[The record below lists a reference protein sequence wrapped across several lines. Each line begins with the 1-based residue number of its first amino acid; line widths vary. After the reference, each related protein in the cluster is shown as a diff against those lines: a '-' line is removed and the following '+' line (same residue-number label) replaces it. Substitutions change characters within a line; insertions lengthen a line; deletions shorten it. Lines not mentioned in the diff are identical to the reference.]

1 MKIDLNG
8 AETRQIIKGYGA
20 SACWW
25 SQNVAEEKTAKE
37 LCALLYGKDGL
48 GLSIYRYNL
57 GAGWDEEN
65 CRVSDP
71 WRRCESFFVPDEGED
86 AAGGKYDFTRDKNA
100 YAFMKRCVK
109 DGTADTVILFANSPH
124 YAFTSSGQASG
135 SLIHHTCNLP
145 LSNYERYADY
155 FMDITQHFIED
166 GIPVKYISPIN
177 EPQWKWGGK
186 TVWQEG
192 CHYEP
197 EEVKQVFH
205 IFAEKLEE
213 RNLNGVYLYGPE
225 SGEIGGLTG
234 EYLRLF
240 KSDRLI
246 MKHLGVFA
254 IHSYHADEDLAI
266 RREFYRNT
274 VLRNKDIRFD
284 MSEWCELPCVHDI
297 NSMESALI
305 AARVIGRDLC
315 DLGAQSWTAWVAVN
329 QIADLRGD
337 GLDYSDGLLSASGGF
352 SHYRICKRYYAL
364 KHFTKFAPAGSTVLG
379 ESKNENALRVFLFQ
393 APDGCKT
400 MIAVNEGESTALEIG
415 GEYKT
420 ADIAVTD
427 SQNDFA
433 YTCGAGFDGSIT
445 LKARTITSLRFYGEE
460 NGD

>member
-1 MKIDLNG
+1 
-8 AETRQIIKGYGA
+8 
-20 SACWW
+20 
-25 SQNVAEEKTAKE
+25 
-37 LCALLYGKDGL
+37 
-48 GLSIYRYNL
+48 
-57 GAGWDEEN
+57 
-65 CRVSDP
+65 
-71 WRRCESFFVPDEGED
+71 
-86 AAGGKYDFTRDKNA
+86 
-100 YAFMKRCVK
+100 
-109 DGTADTVILFANSPH
+109 
-124 YAFTSSGQASG
+124 
-135 SLIHHTCNLP
+135 
-145 LSNYERYADY
+145 
-155 FMDITQHFIED
+155 
-166 GIPVKYISPIN
+166 
-177 EPQWKWGGK
+177 
-186 TVWQEG
+186 
-192 CHYEP
+192 
-197 EEVKQVFH
+197 
-205 IFAEKLEE
+205 
-213 RNLNGVYLYGPE
+213 
-225 SGEIGGLTG
+225 
-234 EYLRLF
+234 
-240 KSDRLI
+240 

-364 KHFTKFAPAGSTVLG
+364 KHFTKFAPVGSTVLG
-379 ESKNENALRVFLFQ
+379 ESKNGNALRVFLFQ